1 MQAYVDVLSSTL
13 IERYKLYLQTFLV
26 DLWSE
31 GGLIEFRFGY
41 SLRCDSKLHTRTF
54 KVGAQEALTS
64 AERLAI
70 VDAMFA
76 EIEDHIDETIS
87 ATLVELN

>member
-1 MQAYVDVLSSTL
+1 MQEYIDGLSSTL

-31 GGLIEFRFGY
+31 GGLIEFQFGY
-41 SLRCDSKLHTRTF
+41 SLRRDSKLHTRTF
-54 KVGAQEALTS
+54 KVGAREALTS
-64 AERLAI
+64 GERLAI
-70 VDAMFA
+70 VEAMFA